1 MDVEKSFSKV
11 QRTEHIS
18 RVIGYLKGSS
28 DVLPMVFDGKKCYGF
43 IDERL
48 FISTKLDTNQQ
59 IKGFDVRV
67 KTMDES
73 KSISDIAEEM
83 LRSYCSHVP
92 FGKNEKE
99 ESIEGY
105 IKASTV
111 IRELLKEK
119 SAGKNAELLAKPV
132 IALKK
137 DDTIGKAINFLKNFR
152 AVPIID
158 EKGKLYGCV
167 EQKGNIINLL
177 ANRERPREGT
187 YVSTKEGKVFKKPVV
202 SYATKFAPKC
212 DVNNVIDE
220 GFVDIIDAYGFC
232 FVCRDDKPIGILTPI
247 DILRALV

>member
-11 QRTEHIS
+11 QRTEPIS
-18 RVIGYLKGSS
+18 RVMGYLKGAS
-28 DVLPMVFDGKKCYGF
+28 DLLPMVFDGKKCYGF

-59 IKGFDVRV
+59 IRGFDVRV

-73 KSISDIAEEM
+73 KSASEIAEEM
-83 LRSYCSHVP
+83 LRSYCSCVP
-92 FGKNEKE
+92 SGKNEKE

-119 SAGKNAELLAKPV
+119 RAGKNAESLAKPV

-158 EKGKLYGCV
+158 EKGKLSGCV
-167 EQKGNIINLL
+167 EQRGNIMDLL
-177 ANRERPREGT
+177 ANRERPRQGT
-187 YVSTKEGKVFKKPVV
+187 YVSTKEERVFKKPIVN
-202 SYATKFAPKC
+202 YATKFAPKC
-212 DVNNVIDE
+212 DGNNDIDE
-220 GFVDIIDAYGFC
+220 SFIDIIDEYGYC
-232 FVCRDDKPIGILTPI
+232 FVCRDDKPIGILTPL
-247 DILRALV
+247 DILRAIV

>member
-11 QRTEHIS
+11 QRTEPIS
-18 RVIGYLKGSS
+18 RVLGYLKGAS

-59 IKGFDVRV
+59 IKGFDVRA

-73 KSISDIAEEM
+73 KSASEIAEEM
-83 LRSYCSHVP
+83 LRSYCSYAP

-99 ESIEGY
+99 KSIEGY

-119 SAGKNAELLAKPV
+119 SSGKNAELLAKPV

-152 AVPIID
+152 AVPIVD
-158 EKGKLYGCV
+158 EKGMLYGCV
-167 EQKGNIINLL
+167 EQRGNILDLL
-177 ANRERPREGT
+177 ADRERPRQGA
-187 YVSTKEGKVFKKPVV
+187 YVSTKEERVFKKPVV
-202 SYATKFAPKC
+202 NYSTKFAPKC
-212 DVNNVIDE
+212 DVNSAIDE
-220 GFVDIIDAYGFC
+220 NLVGIMDTYGYC
-232 FVCRDDKPIGILTPI
+232 FVCRDNKPIGILTPP
-247 DILRALV
+247 DILKVLV